1 MADELPITQTGSVG
15 LVDRAKSIVMTPKA
29 EWPKVAAETKS
40 PTEVLLQYALPL
52 MAIGPICSVLGGF
65 LAPYNLGLTYYVST
79 AIVSFALGI
88 AALFALSFIA
98 NVLSPNFGGKNDFAS
113 AFKLVAYSW
122 TPVWLFGVFGLLVG
136 LAPAL
141 ALLGFL
147 ALLYGLYLFYLGSGP
162 VMGVPQDKSAVYTA
176 IYVVAAFVL
185 YIIVG
190 SITAAI
196 VASFIVASSP
206 AAVIVYS

>member
-1 MADELPITQTGSVG
+1 MSDDIPTTRSGSEG
-15 LVDRAKSIVMTPKA
+15 LIERAKAILTTPKA
-29 EWPKVAAETKS
+29 EWPKIAAETKS

-52 MAIGPICSVLGGF
+52 MAIGPICSVIGGF
-65 LAPYNLGLTYYVST
+65 LAPYSLGLTYYVST
-79 AIVSFALGI
+79 AIVSFVLGI
-88 AALFALSFIA
+88 ASLFALSFIA
-98 NVLSPNFGGKNDFAS
+98 NVLSPNFSGKNDFAS

-122 TPVWLFGVFGLLVG
+122 TPVWLFGVFGLVVG

-147 ALLYGLYLFYLGSGP
+147 ALLYGLYLFHLGAGP
-162 VMGVPQDKSAVYTA
+162 VMGVPQDKSVVYTV

-196 VASFIVASSP
+196 VASFVVASSP
-206 AAVIVYS
+206 AAVIVYR